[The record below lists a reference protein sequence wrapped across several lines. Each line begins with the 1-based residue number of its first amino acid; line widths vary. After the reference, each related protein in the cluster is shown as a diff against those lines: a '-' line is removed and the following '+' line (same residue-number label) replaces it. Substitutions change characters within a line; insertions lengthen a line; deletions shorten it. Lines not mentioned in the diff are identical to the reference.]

1 MFNLRHKLGESY
13 SPLYFL
19 SALGAGG
26 AVVTFFMYLMFMTP
40 HPSTPIPTWESLQAV
55 LHGDNPML
63 QLLVAV
69 ALLGTV
75 VFTVLHVRLL
85 VWNVNEYRYFRRT
98 ETFQKLLKSNSEVQ
112 LMAIPLTFA
121 MTINVGFIAG
131 ALFVPGLWSVVEYLF
146 PLAIVAFGIAGW
158 FAARIFIEFMSRVL
172 VTGHFDCSRN
182 NNLSQMLAIFAFGMV
197 GVGFSAAA
205 AMSTVPLTSGIGLVL
220 SLLFIST
227 AGLLAVTKLILG
239 FRSMLEHG
247 IDREAS
253 VSLWIIIPIITV
265 SGIALYRLSMAMHHN
280 FGLHI
285 EPIESLGLL
294 TVLLSVQ
301 ILFAVLGY
309 AVMRKLGYFDAYV
322 HGKEKSAGSFALI
335 CPGVAGYVMGFFF
348 IHVGLVGTGLLE
360 KNSLAYFFLLVP
372 LVVLQVQTLWTM
384 LHLNGKLLNKPQ
396 PALLTA

>member
-1 MFNLRHKLGESY
+1 MFNLRHKLRDTY

-40 HPSTPIPTWESLQAV
+40 HKNTPIPTWESLQAV
-55 LHGDNPML
+55 LQGDNIMM
-63 QLLVAV
+63 QLLVSI
-69 ALLGTV
+69 ALLGII
-75 VFTVLHVRLL
+75 VFSVLHVRML
-85 VWNVNEYRYFRRT
+85 VWNVNEFRHFRQSA
-98 ETFQKLLKSNSEVQ
+98 TFQKLCQSNGEVQ

-121 MTINVGFIAG
+121 MSINVGFILG
-131 ALFVPGLWSVVEYLF
+131 ALFVPGLWNVVEYLF
-146 PLAIVAFGIAGW
+146 PLAIMAFGITGW
-158 FAARIFIEFMSRVL
+158 FAARIFIGFMSRVL

-205 AMSTVPLTSGIGLVL
+205 AMSKVSLTSGIGLVL

-247 IDREAS
+247 IDRESS

-265 SGIALYRLSMAMHHN
+265 SGIALYRISMAMHHN
-280 FGLHI
+280 FGLHV
-285 EPIESLGLL
+285 EPIENLVLL
-294 TVLLSVQ
+294 TVLISVQ

-309 AVMRKLGYFDAYV
+309 AVMKKLGYFDAYV
-322 HGKEKSAGSFALI
+322 YGKEKSAGSFALI
-335 CPGVAGYVMGFFF
+335 CPGVAGYVLGFFF
-348 IHVGLVGTGLLE
+348 IHIGLVGTGLLE

-372 LVVLQVQTLWTM
+372 LVVLQIQTLWGL
-384 LHLNGKLLNKPQ
+384 LHLNKKLLRQ
-396 PALLTA
+396 Q